1 MIPKKRT
8 DDTDSEE
15 ERPVVPPSPP
25 ADTPVPPAPLVPPA
39 PAAMPAPVPP
49 ATVPSPEVSSPV
61 LPVEES
67 PELHPADID
76 IGEVSDEEWDDEQ
89 VDSNQLDFGFGP
101 AQPVNPQPYPVQPS
115 PAIQVPEMFSHR
127 GQGSFPSRPATRSS
141 GYQPSSNLAPP
152 RIAIEYQRGAA
163 SRAAKA
169 KASTNEN
176 APAKATQESNE
187 NPQTS
192 EGSLRD
198 EHASFF
204 AEPVDVPTSAW
215 LDSPTLL
222 TNQQFAD
229 MATGDN
235 LPAFAAT
242 SSFF

>member
-1 MIPKKRT
+1 
-8 DDTDSEE
+8 
-15 ERPVVPPSPP
+15 
-25 ADTPVPPAPLVPPA
+25 
-39 PAAMPAPVPP
+39 
-49 ATVPSPEVSSPV
+49 
-61 LPVEES
+61 
-67 PELHPADID
+67 
-76 IGEVSDEEWDDEQ
+76 
-89 VDSNQLDFGFGP
+89 
-101 AQPVNPQPYPVQPS
+101 
-115 PAIQVPEMFSHR
+115 

-192 EGSLRD
+192 EGSLKD

-242 SSFF
+242 SSFFENYYRPVSMSLELPVFLFVFAFGGTQAPPPKAERGKEIPKAEAVRSPEYWNAMETE